1 MARNKPTEVVNDD
14 DEYPAEQGVVGAL
27 PNEPDNG
34 MPSHDM
40 IRMAVNEQLAFNER
54 SKKLNAERSSFRK
67 GLKAKGINLGVLDAK
82 VRMLEWTPE
91 EVKAHHAEQDW
102 YAEALRFP
110 IGAQLELYG
119 ADNTPDPVRE
129 QLRWRNIG
137 FKDGVAARGWPDQP
151 PEHCHYDCH
160 QSYAEGHEEGQGTV
174 RRAFVARQL
183 ILDAEPV
190 EPVEDDDEPALL
202 KDTADADAWS
212 SPTEGEVAFES
223 EAA

>member
-14 DEYPAEQGVVGAL
+14 EEYPAEQGVIGSL

-40 IRMAVNEQLAFNER
+40 IRMAVNEQLAWNEKR
-54 SKKLNAERSSFRK
+54 KALSNQIGAFRK
-67 GLKAKGINLGVLDAK
+67 GLKLKGITLGVLDAK

-119 ADNTPDPVRE
+119 GDNTPDPVRE

-137 FKDGVAARGWPDQP
+137 FKDGLAGKGWANEP
-151 PEHCHYDCH
+151 PENCPHDCH
-160 QSYAEGHEEGQGTV
+160 QSYGEGHEEGQGTV
-174 RRAFVARQL
+174 RRAFVARQQAL
-183 ILDAEPV
+183 EA
-190 EPVEDDDEPALL
+190 EPVEDDDTPAL
-202 KDTADADAWS
+202 DAEGTADADAWS
-212 SPTEGEVAFES
+212 APTDGEAEI
-223 EAA
+223 EAAAA